1 MTKLLPVRACAEA
14 ERHGSVCLQFLHS
27 GGGDRRIAN
36 LLGHIVGSCLKII
49 NTGLGIWFKNFPNM
63 HKNLGS
69 SPSLN
74 KWVLGVQAGHLCTQE
89 VEAGRQG
96 FKVISSYKD
105 NGGQLWGI

>member
-1 MTKLLPVRACAEA
+1 MIKLLPVRACAEA
-14 ERHGSVCLQFLHS
+14 KRHGSVCLQFLHS

-49 NTGLGIWFKNFPNM
+49 NTGLEIWFKYFPNM
-63 HKNLGS
+63 HKNLG
-69 SPSLN
+69 
-74 KWVLGVQAGHLCTQE
+74 VQAGHLSTQE
-89 VEAGRQG
+89 VEAGLQG